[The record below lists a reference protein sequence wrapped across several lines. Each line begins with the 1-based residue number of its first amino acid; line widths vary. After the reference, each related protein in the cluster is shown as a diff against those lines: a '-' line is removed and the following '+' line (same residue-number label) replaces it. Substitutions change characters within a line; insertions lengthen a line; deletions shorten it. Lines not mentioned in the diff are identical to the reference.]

1 MSLFIKIL
9 RYLRQR
15 FKCFQLSRQSNYQFE
30 GINLGAGPQHI
41 PGCLAIDFNLGA
53 DLYLDLRRHDL
64 PFSDGSLDY
73 VVCISAINY
82 LSYDR
87 ACEILAQV
95 YRVLKP
101 GGVARFGVQDLRLI
115 ALKYIERDM
124 HFFYQKLPNG
134 GARFPGETLGDKFN
148 YWFYGHPIRG
158 SGCKYLYDYEALAH
172 IFLKAGFTCVE
183 NRKFMDSRLKNID
196 SIDNRA
202 DQMFFLE
209 AVK

>member
-1 MSLFIKIL
+1 MIIVIKIL
-9 RYLRQR
+9 KYVRQR
-15 FKCFQLSRQSNYQFE
+15 FKCLYLSCQSKYEFK
-30 GINLGAGPQHI
+30 GINLGSGPQRI

-53 DLYLDLRRHDL
+53 DLYLDLRHHNL
-64 PFSDGSLDY
+64 PFADGSLDY

-87 ACEILAQV
+87 AREVIAQV
-95 YRVLKP
+95 HRVLKL

-115 ALKYIERDM
+115 ASKYIQKDVD
-124 HFFYQKLPNG
+124 FFCQVLPNG
-134 GARFPGETLGDKFN
+134 SPRFPGETLGDKFN

-158 SGCKYLYDYEALAH
+158 SGCKYLYDYEALEN
-172 IFLKAGFTCVE
+172 IFLKAGFACVE
-183 NRKFMDSRLKNID
+183 NRKFMDSKLEHID
-196 SIDNRA
+196 LVDNRA